1 MYAQLLSYGLLA
13 IASAFAGWTVQGW
26 RMSER
31 IASLQTEYATAQAR
45 AVERAHSET
54 IRLQEQADAAAR
66 RHAARQAKMADDVLR
81 SDNAVGLLH
90 DAANAAI
97 SAAQD
102 SFAACQ
108 SNAATLAVVSTE
120 CGSALNSMARDAQ
133 GWFNE
138 SVNLR
143 ESWPK

>member
-1 MYAQLLSYGLLA
+1 MYAQLASYGLLA

-26 RMSER
+26 RMNEL

-54 IRLQEQADAAAR
+54 IRLQSQAESAAR
-66 RHAARQAKMADDVLR
+66 KHAARQAKMADDVRR
-81 SDNAVGLLH
+81 SDNALWLLH
-90 DAANAAI
+90 DAANAAV
-97 SAAQD
+97 SAAKA
-102 SFAACQ
+102 SRSACE
-108 SNAATLAVVSTE
+108 SNAAALAVVFTE
-120 CGSALNSMARDAQ
+120 CGGALNSVARDAQ